1 MAHMNLDDLLETLD
15 CEEKQ
20 GHWLL
25 ARLNEYLPDIPIDLV
40 GVLDENGSW
49 ISLYSAARAPRHL
62 PGQVKECLKSARVC
76 DTGLVIAISA
86 AGSTL
91 FAVPVEC
98 RFFRASRY
106 VPQAIRGVAAAVL
119 ARDVPAV
126 ANLAAPLRLALEGVG
141 CSALLAG
148 MVERYSVWV
157 AQLQNERA
165 SLQQSQMEAVA
176 QALEEHEKVLL
187 AEESHRALREL
198 MEARDAAQ
206 RAKDMFFANLSH
218 ELRTPLHG
226 ILSYAAF
233 GIKKGETADRATLL
247 KYFTQIERSGRTLL
261 AFLNDLLDLA
271 KLEAGKMQY
280 DFAWHNPAQSM
291 VRVLDE
297 LHSACEQRRIRFDF
311 SPPLEPITVWM
322 DDKRIQQVF
331 RNLISNAIKFSPEGG
346 GVEIAMTTKKGCVL
360 VTVADRGCGIPPSE
374 LESIFDPFVQSSK
387 TRTASGG
394 TGLGLAICREIV
406 QSHGG
411 EIWAEN
417 RPQGGARFS
426 VRLPIQP
433 AKASDALQESGVAAG
448 EMPTA
453 AEMPAGGS
461 RGHSE
466 VVCREG

>member
-1 MAHMNLDDLLETLD
+1 MNLDDLLETLD

-25 ARLNEYLPDIPIDLV
+25 ARLSEFLPDIPIDLI
-40 GVLDENGSW
+40 GVLDENASW
-49 ISLYSAARAPRHL
+49 VSLYSAVGAKRQL
-62 PGQVKECLKSARVC
+62 PGQVKEYLKSARIC
-76 DTGLVIAISA
+76 DTGLVGTLSA
-86 AGSTL
+86 AESTL

-98 RFFRASRY
+98 RCFPARRY
-106 VPQAIRGVAAAVL
+106 VSAAIRGIAVAVLGLDTAAVADL
-119 ARDVPAV
+119 AGQ
-126 ANLAAPLRLALEGVG
+126 LRPSLQGVG

-206 RAKDMFFANLSH
+206 RAKDLFFANLSH

-233 GIKKGETADRATLL
+233 GIKKGETAERTTLL
-247 KYFTQIERSGRTLL
+247 KYFTQIERSGRILL

-271 KLEAGKMQY
+271 KLEAGKMRY

-297 LHSACEQRRIRFDF
+297 LNSASEQRRIRFDF
-311 SPPLEPITVWM
+311 SPPPEPVTVWM

-346 GVEIAMTTKKGCVL
+346 GIEIAMTTKEGCVL
-360 VTVADRGCGIPPSE
+360 VTVADHGCGIPPSE

-411 EIWAEN
+411 AIWAEN

-448 EMPTA
+448 KMPTA
-453 AEMPAGGS
+453 AEMPAGEY
-461 RGHSE
+461 RGRSE
-466 VVCREG
+466 ILLREG

>member
-1 MAHMNLDDLLETLD
+1 MNLDDLLETLD

-25 ARLNEYLPDIPIDLV
+25 ARLSEYLPDIPIDLV
-40 GVLDENGSW
+40 GVLDENGAW
-49 ISLYSAARAPRHL
+49 VSLYSAAGAKRHL
-62 PGQVKECLKSARVC
+62 PGQVKEYLKSARIC
-76 DTGLVIAISA
+76 DTGLVSAISA

-98 RFFRASRY
+98 RCFQASHH
-106 VPQAIRGVAAAVL
+106 VPRTIRGVALAVL
-119 ARDVPAV
+119 GLDASAV
-126 ANLAAPLRLALEGVG
+126 ADLAGRLRSPLQAVG

-206 RAKDMFFANLSH
+206 RAKDLFFANLSH

-233 GIKKGETADRATLL
+233 GIKKGETAERATLL

-291 VRVLDE
+291 IRVLDE
-297 LHSACEQRRIRFDF
+297 LNSASEQRCIHFDF
-311 SPPLEPITVWM
+311 SPPPETLTVWM

-331 RNLISNAIKFSPEGG
+331 RNLIGNAIKFSPEGG
-346 GVEIAMTTKKGCVL
+346 EIQIAMAAKDGCVL
-360 VTVADRGCGIPPSE
+360 VTVADHGCGIPTSE

-406 QSHGG
+406 RSHKG

-417 RPQGGARFS
+417 RPEGGACFW
-426 VRLPIQP
+426 VRLPIHP
-433 AKASDALQESGVAAG
+433 AKVYQSPQENGIAAVAMPAAS
-448 EMPTA
+448 EMP
-453 AEMPAGGS
+453 GGEN

-466 VVCREG
+466 AVLRQG